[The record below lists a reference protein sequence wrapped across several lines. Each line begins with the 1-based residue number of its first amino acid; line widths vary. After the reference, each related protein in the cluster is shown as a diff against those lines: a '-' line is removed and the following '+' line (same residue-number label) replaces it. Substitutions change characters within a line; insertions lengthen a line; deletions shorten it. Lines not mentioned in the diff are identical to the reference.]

1 MGTLVLV
8 MGWIIAIL
16 IGFLGLIVAW
26 KILIGKI
33 DLQFLISEDNGHA
46 SLSRFQFLI
55 FTFVIAGGL
64 LLFIIHSIAC
74 SGPNCTPGPEF
85 PAIPGSILAL
95 LGISS
100 GSYVT
105 AKGIQTSKEVSMGT
119 GDGGVPAKGG
129 AVGKNGAAGQG
140 GVPGQV

>member
-1 MGTLVLV
+1 MATLVLV

-64 LLFIIHSIAC
+64 LLFIIHAIAC
-74 SGPNCTPGPEF
+74 SNCTQVPAF

-119 GDGGVPAKGG
+119 GDGNAGGGTDGKDGAKG
-129 AVGKNGAAGQG
+129 QG
-140 GVPGQV
+140 

>member
-33 DLQFLISEDNGHA
+33 DLQYLISEDNGHA
-46 SLSRFQFLI
+46 SISRFQFLI

-64 LLFIIHSIAC
+64 LLMII
-74 SGPNCTPGPEF
+74 NKLEF
-85 PAIPGSILAL
+85 PPSIPGSVLAL

-100 GSYVT
+100 GSYVA
-105 AKGIQTSKEVSMGT
+105 AKGIQTSKEVSL
-119 GDGGVPAKGG
+119 KGG
-129 AVGKNGAAGQG
+129 GNGG
-140 GVPGQV
+140 